1 MRRGL
6 ATLSL
11 DERDQPATAAGI
23 IRRSR
28 EADEAVFAALAKLPP
43 AEYHRAREAAAK
55 KPSIRASTL
64 DAEVSHRRPESPD
77 ASASGSMVEFDDR
90 EPWTE
95 PVDGTDKTRED
106 LQRVIND
113 ARDLAKM
120 RMEANKDAP

>member
-1 MRRGL
+1 
-6 ATLSL
+6 
-11 DERDQPATAAGI
+11 
-23 IRRSR
+23 
-28 EADEAVFAALAKLPP
+28 
-43 AEYHRAREAAAK
+43 
-55 KPSIRASTL
+55 
-64 DAEVSHRRPESPD
+64 
-77 ASASGSMVEFDDR
+77 MVEFDDR